1 VLLFG
6 GNASDRDGFDGDRR
20 DELAKLD
27 KNSKKKTKTVGMC
40 SGNCDIFIGAFINL
54 DLNL

>member
-6 GNASDRDGFDGDRR
+6 GNASDRDGFDGARR
-20 DELAKLD
+20 AELAKLD
-27 KNSKKKTKTVGMC
+27 KTQKKTKTVGMC